1 MEVDGSD
8 STVECS
14 SCVCSISWMLSQWK
28 KEMFSRIRSVP
39 YLPLSFCVRMILRR
53 KYQDTWETPC
63 LNPNGSIATTRGQI
77 GTSLGWLELA
87 NRTVLRLHW
96 WTPSSHAK
104 VENLP
109 TERNYTTNGKKARQN
124 IFFQLLPWSHFPY
137 SFIRNSRNMVLCHL
151 PCVFGLVT
159 LFWDPS
165 LSGAQI
171 GCSSTWWS
179 TTLQTP
185 WSYSH
190 LFK

>member
-1 MEVDGSD
+1 MAPIQRLNVPR
-8 STVECS
+8 
-14 SCVCSISWMLSQWK
+14 VCSISWMLSQWK

-53 KYQDTWETPC
+53 KYRDTWETPC
-63 LNPNGSIATTRGQI
+63 LNLNGSISTTRGQI

-124 IFFQLLPWSHFPY
+124 IFFQLLPWSYFRY

-151 PCVFGLVT
+151 PCVFGLNFILGSQPKWGPNWV
-159 LFWDPS
+159 LLNLVEHDPPDPLVVFS
-165 LSGAQI
+165 PL
-171 GCSSTWWS
+171 
-179 TTLQTP
+179 
-185 WSYSH
+185 
-190 LFK
+190 